1 MCFKEK
7 TKIPWII
14 TVAEANSAP
23 QSHSPAASPDNH
35 TTFSSGES
43 DTDSSKKSDVLQA
56 WAKE

>member
-1 MCFKEK
+1 M
-7 TKIPWII
+7 
-14 TVAEANSAP
+14 AEANSGR
-23 QSHSPAASPDNH
+23 HTLTLPAASSYNH